1 VYVKEMRRIL
11 CRLTINYLCHGLGHL
26 TGLEVRIYQGDSKT
40 EHYFNYEFK
49 PDIVEIILPEIEI
62 RKERVFYIE
71 TDELWFSVLLNQKTT
86 GQLS

>member
-1 VYVKEMRRIL
+1 MQIDY
-11 CRLTINYLCHGLGHL
+11 NYLCHGLGHL

-71 TDELWFSVLLNQKTT
+71 TDELLVFGVIKSKNNGPTLIIGLLRR
-86 GQLS
+86 